1 MLPAPRLMLLM
12 LAGLALA
19 AVPSVI
25 DASLWPVPV
34 ALWAALLV
42 FGLADAWVLAH
53 ARPAIAVDVPETA
66 GVGADLWA
74 RVALQLNTPRA
85 LRAALRPEVSSP
97 LLPAEDVHAL
107 AAHGRTEHALALRV
121 PRRGGGSLDAIWLR
135 LDGPF
140 RLMRRIERHATAA
153 PVAVVPNAERVRE
166 LLLEHFGAQRFGGI
180 HVERRIGDGGEFD
193 ALESYQPGMDL
204 RSVDWK
210 ASARHQALRVRRF
223 RVEQNQRVIVCV
235 DTGRLMAEPIEGLE
249 RLDHA
254 IHASLLL
261 GQVALEAGDLVG
273 AHAYG
278 DSISAWVP
286 PAGGMRQMTR
296 LRRGLADLSS
306 APEETN
312 HVLGIRRLLAR
323 LRRRSLVVVFTEFTD
338 ATTAEL
344 MVEHIGHLA
353 RRHLVVFVALDDP
366 GLDAFVDAPPNS
378 AEALAASVVASGLR
392 QDRAR
397 VLRRLGRMGVDV
409 IHAPPGPAALALLAR
424 YVRVKRRGLIG

>member
-1 MLPAPRLMLLM
+1 MLPAPRLMVLM
-12 LAGLALA
+12 LAGLGVAALPI
-19 AVPSVI
+19 VV
-25 DASLWPVPV
+25 DARLWPLPV
-34 ALWAALLV
+34 ALWGLLLV
-42 FGLADAWVLAH
+42 FGLADAWVLART
-53 ARPAIAVDVPETA
+53 RPEVGVELPTTA
-66 GVGADLWA
+66 GVGAKLWA
-74 RVALQLNTPRA
+74 SVALTLNTPRA
-85 LRAALRPEVSSP
+85 LRTSMRPEVTPP
-97 LLPAEDVHAL
+97 LVVTEDVSTRAPR
-107 AAHGRTEHALALRV
+107 GRSDHSLALDA

-140 RLMRRIERHATAA
+140 GLMRSIGRHATSA
-153 PVAVVPNAERVRE
+153 PVAVIPNAERIRE
-166 LLLEHFGAQRFGGI
+166 LMLAHFGAQRFGGI

-210 ASARHQALRVRRF
+210 VSARHQALRVRRF
-223 RVEQNQRVIVCV
+223 RIEQNQRVIVCV
-235 DTGRLMAEPIEGLE
+235 DTGRLMGEPIEGLE

-261 GQVALEAGDLVG
+261 GQVALKAGDLVG

-278 DSISAWVP
+278 DSVTTWVA

-296 LRRGLADLSS
+296 LRRGLAELSS

-312 HVLGIRRLLAR
+312 HVLGIRHLLGR

-344 MVEHIGHLA
+344 MVEHVGHLA

-366 GLDAFVDAPPNS
+366 SLERFVDAPPDS

-397 VLRRLGRMGVDV
+397 VLRRLERMGVDV